1 MLQEYTPITKLTP
14 AELREYHTRSQHLT
28 EGQNAIILSTGRAV
42 KVVNE
47 FRNQTQQQKVQILK
61 G

>member
-14 AELREYHTRSQHLT
+14 AELREYQTRSQHLT